1 MSFLPVVRENSSMSI
16 RVIKGFESSLLEPA
30 GRATREG
37 AAPGGATALDDPA
50 REAERQPAAVPEEL
64 KQRLFQDGFEQGREE
79 ARAEYAALAAS
90 LRQQV
95 AQAVATLARER
106 PRLRAAAEADVVK
119 LALAISRRVIR
130 RELAID
136 PTAIH
141 GIVRVAIDTINN
153 RDLVRV
159 RVHPDLLSAVQGK
172 LRETHLSHV
181 EVVSDPAF
189 RAGDIVFQTDQGELD
204 CSVESQLKE
213 IDLGIADRLGR

>member
-1 MSFLPVVRENSSMSI
+1 MSS
-16 RVIKGFESSLLEPA
+16 RVIKGYESTLLEPA
-30 GRATREG
+30 GSASDAGNGVRNS
-37 AAPGGATALDDPA
+37 TALEGQTAEPA
-50 REAERQPAAVPEEL
+50 REPEVPSEEL
-64 KQRLFQDGFEQGREE
+64 TQRVFQDGYDQGRAA
-79 ARAEYAALAAS
+79 ARAEYAAMADS

-95 AQAVATLARER
+95 ADGVGTLARER
-106 PRLRAAAEADVVK
+106 PRLRASAEADVVK

-136 PTAIH
+136 PTSIQ

-159 RVHPDLLSAVQGK
+159 RVHPDLQSAVQGK

-189 RAGDIVFQTDQGELD
+189 RIGDIVFQTDQGELD

>member
-1 MSFLPVVRENSSMSI
+1 MSS
-16 RVIKGFESSLLEPA
+16 RVIRGFESKLLEPA
-30 GRATREG
+30 CRVSNAG
-37 AAPGGATALDDPA
+37 GGAGNGTALEDQTPEPA
-50 REAERQPAAVPEEL
+50 RQPEVPSEEL
-64 KQRLFQDGFEQGREE
+64 TQRFFQDGYDQGRAA
-79 ARAEYAALAAS
+79 ARAEYAAMADS

-95 AQAVATLARER
+95 ADAVGTLARER
-106 PRLRAAAEADVVK
+106 PRLRASAEGDVVK

-136 PTAIH
+136 PTSIH
-141 GIVRVAIDTINN
+141 AIVRVAIDTINK

-159 RVHPDLLSAVQGK
+159 RVHPDLQAAVQGK

-189 RAGDIVFQTDQGELD
+189 RVGDIVFQTDQGELD